1 MLTIRRAD
9 ARGHADHGWLDSH
22 HTFSFA
28 DYHDP
33 RFMGFRGLRVINE
46 DRVQPAMGFGTH
58 GHRDMEIVS
67 YVLGGALEHKDSM
80 GTGSVIRPGD
90 VQRMSAGTGVRHS
103 EYNASK
109 TELVHFLQIW
119 IEPAKR
125 GIAPGYEQKNFS
137 ASDKRGKL
145 RLVASPDGA
154 RGEHHRARRRAPLR
168 ERARQGR
175 SRHAHG
181 PRGARRVGAGDARR
195 GAGER
200 RSAPREGDG
209 ASTNDAGALTI
220 EATARRASSCS
231 SISAD
236 RERAAF
242 LTRARAW
249 AMNGAHDEA
258 RGPPVI
264 RVVATLVSA
273 ILMSRPG
280 MPKEQATRYAVA
292 LNEAGKANDF
302 DPLIAV
308 AIIHFE
314 SHWYPSVVSADG
326 EDFGLGQVR
335 ARFVGACNDD
345 IDPVHYPSEACQAA
359 QASLLDGHVNIQH
372 MARIISANRALCKEK
387 TGKAQA
393 AQWLAGYQGYND
405 PEHKRWCK
413 PGEKTTR
420 VLAYHQ
426 ELLAKL
432 FPKPVKP
439 AVKSK
444 PQGNAPHTP
453 KVAPK
458 APKKVAS
465 IAKPGAA
472 PHAPP
477 SKR

>member
-1 MLTIRRAD
+1 
-9 ARGHADHGWLDSH
+9 
-22 HTFSFA
+22 
-28 DYHDP
+28 
-33 RFMGFRGLRVINE
+33 
-46 DRVQPAMGFGTH
+46 
-58 GHRDMEIVS
+58 
-67 YVLGGALEHKDSM
+67 
-80 GTGSVIRPGD
+80 
-90 VQRMSAGTGVRHS
+90 
-103 EYNASK
+103 
-109 TELVHFLQIW
+109 
-119 IEPAKR
+119 
-125 GIAPGYEQKNFS
+125 
-137 ASDKRGKL
+137 
-145 RLVASPDGA
+145 
-154 RGEHHRARRRAPLR
+154 
-168 ERARQGR
+168 
-175 SRHAHG
+175 
-181 PRGARRVGAGDARR
+181 
-195 GAGER
+195 
-200 RSAPREGDG
+200 
-209 ASTNDAGALTI
+209 
-220 EATARRASSCS
+220 
-231 SISAD
+231 
-236 RERAAF
+236 
-242 LTRARAW
+242 
-249 AMNGAHDEA
+249 MNGAHDEA

-426 ELLAKL
+426 ELLAALLPKPIVKAAPKGKPRANTPQAPPGPHAPL
-432 FPKPVKP
+432 PPQVAPEPPKAPAHAPHAPEKPKAPAHAAPKPVK
-439 AVKSK
+439 
-444 PQGNAPHTP
+444 Q
-453 KVAPK
+453 
-458 APKKVAS
+458 VAS
-465 IAKPGAA
+465 TARPGAA
-472 PHAPP
+472 RHVTP
-477 SKR
+477 KR